1 MQTNAKIFLVPV
13 GRPGKNVKVKVCKAG
28 YAKLQAHAASL
39 QYKKAEGIRKDHH
52 PLNFDPLR
60 IKRTPYVFA
69 RFTDRAT
76 GKTTRPELGRWL
88 LNSQLPVS
96 HINDEPLDFRL
107 ENLVAQETDKQKR
120 IHEQAALKRAAS
132 EARKARWAEKRAAD
146 WARRPRKGPDGLTP
160 AEKEAELCS
169 AKFQRTLCRMAKTY
183 IALNMHKLG
192 SKQITDAPDVVN
204 EVTTECLRRVREG
217 RIDNIRA
224 YAFFSVR
231 TQAKNPR
238 KEWLREIKR
247 FGTQT

>member
-1 MQTNAKIFLVPV
+1 MKANAKFFFVPV
-13 GRPGKNVKVKVCKAG
+13 GKRSKGVLAKLCQIG
-28 YAKLQAHAASL
+28 YAKLQKYEASL
-39 QYKKAEGIRKDHH
+39 QYRKSEGIKIDHH
-52 PLNFDPLR
+52 PLNPDPLR
-60 IKRTPYVFA
+60 IKKKPYVFA
-69 RFTDRAT
+69 RHRDPAS
-76 GKTTRPELGRWL
+76 GKETRPELGRWL
-88 LNSQLPVS
+88 RDSRIPVAHLNG
-96 HINDEPLDFRL
+96 DPLDFCI
-107 ENLVAQETDKQKR
+107 ENLVAQETAKQLAVHQR
-120 IHEQAALKRAAS
+120 AALKRATS
-132 EARKARWAEKRAAD
+132 EARTARWAEKRAAD

-169 AKFQRTLCRMAKTY
+169 AKFQRTLYRMAKTY
-183 IALNMHKLG
+183 IALNVHKLG